1 MKTYL
6 DCIPCFFRQGLT
18 AARMAGLNS
27 RGQKEILDEIA
38 RIIPDIPLE
47 SSPPEI
53 GRNVYKAIK
62 EISGIE
68 DPYKKVKKEYIELA
82 LRLYPELKKIVEK
95 SKDPLLTAIRIAI
108 AGNIIDFGVGEEFNV
123 EETLNSTL
131 KEDFAILDYQDFK
144 DDLKE
149 AEMILYIGDNAG
161 ETVFDRVLIEEINGN
176 VYYAVRGEPIINDV
190 TFKDAIDS
198 GIAEVAGI
206 IPSGSDA
213 PGTIL
218 KRCNQKFLG
227 LFYKSDII
235 ISKGQG
241 NYETLSEVDKD
252 VYFLLMVK
260 CPVIARDIGVKEQSI
275 IMLKHSM
282 EREKSKRLI
291 KHYN

>member
-275 IMLKHSM
+275 ILLKHSM